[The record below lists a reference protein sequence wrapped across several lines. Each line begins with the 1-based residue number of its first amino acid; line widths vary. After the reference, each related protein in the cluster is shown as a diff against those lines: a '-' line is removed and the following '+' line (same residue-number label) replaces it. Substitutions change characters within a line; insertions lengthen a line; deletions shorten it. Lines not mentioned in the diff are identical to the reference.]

1 MELFFFIAI
10 LSLKMWSWTKV
21 QNRFWDS
28 FWNHGCAL
36 LQTYDTCVLPVADKK
51 ASKQT
56 FTKFVIDNEYSGLLW
71 FQFAIMCTPMESWT
85 SMVFHRY
92 HTRSQ
97 CSVSIRLQYPL
108 YNDNKIQG
116 LKLLSKA
123 GKHGNN
129 LWCMWTPNTISSVSD
144 RQRSCYC

>member
-1 MELFFFIAI
+1 MELNQSSESIPRFI
-10 LSLKMWSWTKV
+10 LKSRLRIAADVWHL
-21 QNRFWDS
+21 R
-28 FWNHGCAL
+28 
-36 LQTYDTCVLPVADKK
+36 VASCRQK

-92 HTRSQ
+92 HRRSQ

-123 GKHGNN
+123 GKHGND
-129 LWCMWTPNTISSVSD
+129 LWRMWTPNTISSVSD
-144 RQRSCYC
+144 KQRTCYC